1 MGFTM
6 KDLNQEIIKFDYEKN
21 FKNEDFYISK
31 SNQHILKLINIW
43 PKWEKNLL
51 NINGDKYSGKTHLV
65 KIFIK
70 KFNGIKID
78 SHLLNN
84 DFLKEINSS
93 LCEHNWLNKVD
104 SQIFEYNQSSSI
116 LIKCKRYASENEIL
130 KTISDVCE
138 SKM

>member
-1 MGFTM
+1 MT
-6 KDLNQEIIKFDYEKN
+6 DLNQLIIKFDYEKN

-70 KFNGIKID
+70 SISYALKSFVFKF
-78 SHLLNN
+78 LQT
-84 DFLKEINSS
+84 F
-93 LCEHNWLNKVD
+93 
-104 SQIFEYNQSSSI
+104 SSI
-116 LIKCKRYASENEIL
+116 IQDLFS
-130 KTISDVCE
+130 
-138 SKM
+138 